1 MGRKAGS
8 KILKRSMAPNFW
20 GLAKKQKRF
29 VTRTRPG
36 PHNMKSSIPL
46 TVLLRDIL
54 RVTKTYNESK
64 SVITEG
70 NIHVDGK
77 VRTDTH
83 FPVGLMDVIE
93 INKINQIYRLVPS
106 NNLLSPLLISTEEK
120 NMKLCKVIG
129 KKSLNQNTYQYSLHD
144 GRNIS
149 LNTETDISVGS
160 TLKLEIPSQKVLK
173 VLELKKDNLV
183 ALIGGQN
190 KGNFGKVIN
199 IKSSSITRPEILE
212 IEVNTNLIEAPSKMT
227 MVVGENKP
235 ELHLYGEK

>member
-20 GLAKKQKRF
+20 SLAKKQKRF
-29 VTRTRPG
+29 VIRPHSG
-36 PHNMKSSIPL
+36 PHNLKSSMPL

-54 RVTKTYNESK
+54 NLTKTYNESK
-64 SVITEG
+64 YVINEG
-70 NIHVDGK
+70 NIQVDGK
-77 VRTDTH
+77 IRRDTH

-93 INKINQIYRLVPS
+93 IGKINQIYRLVPS
-106 NNLLSPLLISTEEK
+106 NNLLSPLLISPEEK

-144 GRNIS
+144 GRTLLLS
-149 LNTETDISVGS
+149 SETNISVGS

-190 KGNFGKVIN
+190 KGNFGKIIN
-199 IKSSSITRPEILE
+199 IKSSSISRPQILE
-212 IEVNTNLIEAPSKMT
+212 IEVNTNLIEAPSRIT
-227 MVVGENKP
+227 MVVGKNKP
-235 ELHLYGEK
+235 ELHLYGD

>member
-8 KILKRSMAPNFW
+8 KILKRSMAPDFW

-29 VTRTRPG
+29 VTRTRSG

-54 RVTKTYNESK
+54 HVTKTYHESK
-64 SVITEG
+64 SVINEG
-70 NIHVDGK
+70 SIHVDGK
-77 VRTDTH
+77 VRRDTH

-93 INKINQIYRLVPS
+93 ISKINQIYRLVPS
-106 NNLLSPLLISTEEK
+106 NNLLSPLLISPKEK
-120 NMKLCKVIG
+120 NMKLCKVVG

-144 GRNIS
+144 GRNLS
-149 LNTETDISVGS
+149 LSAETDISVGS

-199 IKSSSITRPEILE
+199 IKSSSITRPQILE
-212 IEVNTNLIEAPSKMT
+212 IEVNTNLIEAPSRIT
-227 MVVGENKP
+227 MVIGENKP
-235 ELHLYGEK
+235 ELHLYGEQ